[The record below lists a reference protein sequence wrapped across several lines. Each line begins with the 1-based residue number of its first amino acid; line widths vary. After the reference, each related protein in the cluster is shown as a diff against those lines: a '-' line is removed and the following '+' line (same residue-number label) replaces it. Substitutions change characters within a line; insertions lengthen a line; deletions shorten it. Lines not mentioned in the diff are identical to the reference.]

1 MAKVIPGT
9 ALNLLNSELSNIFM
23 EDGVVSETPKFVMP
37 MLEEILGWC
46 LTGFE
51 KVGKIGLMAAIL
63 FILAGILLLVSRKN
77 KKEAEA

>member
-1 MAKVIPGT
+1 MS
-9 ALNLLNSELSNIFM
+9 LELSNIMM
-23 EDGVVSETPKFVMP
+23 EDGIAIETPEFIMP

-51 KVGKIGLMAAIL
+51 KVGKIGLITAIV
-63 FILAGILLLVSRKN
+63 FILAGILLLVKHKN